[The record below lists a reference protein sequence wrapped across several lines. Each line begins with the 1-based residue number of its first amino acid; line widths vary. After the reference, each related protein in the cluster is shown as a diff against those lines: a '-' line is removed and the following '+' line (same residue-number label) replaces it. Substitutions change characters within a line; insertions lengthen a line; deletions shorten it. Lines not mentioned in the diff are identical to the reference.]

1 VGGAEYGE
9 EIRYSFSLRRVIA
22 VMNPLYWVLVLV
34 ISLVYVWTLYNIPI
48 VVAGV
53 RNLRSG
59 KRKTKLSFS
68 GKKRLPAM
76 SIIVPVKDE
85 EKVVGRLLKAILDA
99 DYPADKKEIVI
110 VEDGSV
116 DGTVDICRKFVEKYP
131 DQVKLVCRSV
141 SDGKPSALKEA
152 FKHVSG
158 EIVGVFDADN
168 IPEPDFLLNAAGY
181 FEDSSVSAVQG
192 RLCAVNEDE
201 NILTKFVAQEEAL
214 RCEAYLRGKDVLG
227 LFVPLTGN
235 CYFVRKGILDDV
247 GDWDCKV
254 LSEDMELAARLTQ
267 NGHKIRYGSDVKSW
281 QEYPSTVSGFFKQ
294 RTRWFRGTMEVS
306 LRYGCLL
313 RNPTKRS
320 LDAEITLVGPFVLI
334 SCMICYLATFSS
346 FLIPMKPDVA
356 FLLLANITS
365 VFTFSLLALV
375 GVAMIFTEKQR
386 KLSNV
391 LWLPFIYCYW
401 FIQNFIASYA
411 LLQILLRRPR
421 RWEKTTKTG
430 KTTNLENINC

>member
-1 VGGAEYGE
+1 
-9 EIRYSFSLRRVIA
+9 
-22 VMNPLYWVLVLV
+22 MNPLYWVLVLV

-59 KRKTKLSFS
+59 KRKTRLSFS

-168 IPEPDFLLNAAGY
+168 VPEADALLRAANH
-181 FEDSSVSAVQG
+181 FKDSSVVAVQG
-192 RLCAVNEDE
+192 RICAINAEE
-201 NILTKFVAQEEAL
+201 NMLTQLVAQEETV
-214 RCEAYLRGKDVLG
+214 RYDGFMGGKEALG
-227 LFVPLTGN
+227 LFVPLNGS
-235 CYFVRKGILDDV
+235 CYFVRRAVLEDV
-247 GDWDCKV
+247 GGWDITA
-254 LSEDMELAARLTQ
+254 LSEDMELAARLIH
-267 NGHKIRYGSDVKSW
+267 NGYKIKYASDVKSW
-281 QEYPSTVSGFFKQ
+281 QEYPSSLIGFFKQ
-294 RTRWFRGTMEVS
+294 RARWFRGTMEVGFK
-306 LRYGCLL
+306 YGKLL
-313 RNPTKRS
+313 KNMNKIS
-320 LDAEITLVGPFVLI
+320 LDAEITMAGSLVFISCLVGYFVALL
-334 SCMICYLATFSS
+334 SLVVP
-346 FLIPMKPDVA
+346 LKPDFVSL
-356 FLLLANITS
+356 FLANVTS
-365 VFTFSLLALV
+365 LLTVVLLALV
-375 GVAMIFTEKQR
+375 GVVMVYTTKPRRFR
-386 KLSNV
+386 NL
-391 LWLPFIYCYW
+391 LWVPFLYLYW
-401 FIQNFIASYA
+401 ILQNFIASYA
-411 LLQILLRRPR
+411 LMQILLRRPK
-421 RWEKTTKTG
+421 RWLKTEKNGVVANSTFVS
-430 KTTNLENINC
+430 EMEQVDA